1 MKIINVLNRTH
12 NVYFM
17 KFRHVLAPKEA
28 VLDQQ
33 KDTVHATPE
42 NVHYMQLIIGKNN
55 AQSTI
60 ARHLRVNDM
69 NGYHT

>member
-1 MKIINVLNRTH
+1 MKLIKMLNRKH
-12 NVYFM
+12 NLYLM
-17 KFRHVLAPKEA
+17 NFRHVLAPKEA

-33 KDTVHATPE
+33 KDIVHATPE